1 MNSFALICKHTL
13 DITYSILSNKL
24 CLETFVKYNCGQIIF
39 RAIDEPENVDLT
51 VSTKDIYI
59 DY

>member
-1 MNSFALICKHTL
+1 MVDLILGGLLYLGKA
-13 DITYSILSNKL
+13 ILSNKL

-39 RAIDEPENVDLT
+39 GAIDETENVDPT
-51 VSTKDIYI
+51 VSTKDIYL